1 MNIGYKQKVRVR
13 QRETLRVRRGG
24 KKKKKKKELSLLRP
38 LTRSVVAIASASSAV
53 SFVQLLI
60 LLVLTAFVL
69 KNSGRLRAHL
79 PSSPTR
85 LDDLRS
91 HRQEENY
98 CNRHRQ
104 EEEGEETREG
114 K

>member
-1 MNIGYKQKVRVR
+1 MMNIGCKQKVRVR
-13 QRETLRVRRGG
+13 QRETLLGPERREEEEEEEGA
-24 KKKKKKKELSLLRP
+24 LSAS
-38 LTRSVVAIASASSAV
+38 TRSVGIASASSAV
-53 SFVQLLI
+53 SFIRLLI
-60 LLVLTAFVL
+60 LLVLTAVVL
-69 KNSGRLRAHL
+69 KNSGRLRVHL